1 MCQAPPDDHSLPRRN
16 FLKLAGAAAVG
27 LTFSGRASAA
37 DAKAPP
43 RPQNVLSSDAAL
55 ERLIK
60 RNGRYVEGVMARHG
74 FVAERPAL
82 VLGQNPFADIL
93 RCADSRVAPEFAF
106 DTGRGDLFVCRV
118 AGNFAEA
125 NSIASFEYAVAVLGT
140 PLLVVLGHGACG
152 AVDTTIKAVKDGAK
166 FPGHIP
172 SLIDALRPAVQA
184 AMTQPRT
191 DLLNNAIKQNVVLNV
206 EKLKAAGPILSKAVE
221 ERKLKIVGGIYL

>member
-1 MCQAPPDDHSLPRRN
+1 M
-16 FLKLAGAAAVG
+16 G

-60 RNGRYVEGVMARHG
+60 GNGRYFEGVMARHD
-74 FVAERPAL
+74 FAAERPAL
-82 VLGQNPFADIL
+82 VLGQNPFAGIL
-93 RCADSRVAPEFAF
+93 SCADSRVAPEFAF

-125 NSIASFEYAVAVLGT
+125 NSIASFEYAVAVLGA

-221 ERKLKIVGGIYL
+221 ERKLKIVGGIYNLDTGRVDFLG